1 MRLKTPDSQALAQ
14 AYLHACEVELKAFK
28 PGNVS
33 VFSEGHDMTVED
45 FRLSA
50 RVSAPWIADAGLAL
64 GEKIFYALQST
75 RDAVGCNTNLGI
87 VLLCAPLIQ
96 AVQQRRNSAQPLR
109 SSLAAVLKNTTK
121 EDAAWVYRAIRVAS
135 PGGLGEPDEE
145 DVRHEPT
152 VTLTEAMRLASQR
165 DRIAYQYISDYEDI
179 FDFAVIRYN
188 HALSRWEDQSWAAV
202 ALFAGLLSR
211 IPDSHIER
219 KFGTQFTGMVAAK
232 MALLDEGLLKTDRP
246 ERLLAHL
253 RETDAVFKSA
263 GINPGTTADLTVATS
278 LAVYLEELIS
288 VNEERF

>member
-96 AVQQRRNSAQPLR
+96 AVQQRRNSEQPLR

-145 DVRHEPT
+145 DVRHEPA

-188 HALSRWEDQSWAAV
+188 HALSRWGDQSWAAV

-278 LAVYLEELIS
+278 LAVYLDELIS